1 MAVSIAKSFSFS
13 TLFRASINKTL
24 AISKTLDDK
33 LEQFVEK
40 LAKLLQADIEQVR
53 PAIHEAMLVF
63 EEDEKSLKQKQK
75 EEEKRIKEEEK
86 EAKKKQ
92 KEIEKAEKA
101 KLKEIEKAEKA
112 KQKELEKAE
121 KAKQKELEKA
131 AKASAKSPKSKKSPK
146 AKEEEKIH
154 VEITK
159 INDFDFS
166 SEPIRKADDEFWK
179 DTKKGNLQDQKVFVQ
194 KHSGVVLTQ
203 DDSTCIGVFNKS
215 HSKIIDVSDLSETVK
230 KWIYKCGIKIDYQV
244 DELELE
250 PADDELDID
259 IDIQDTNEDELDV
272 EIDLDD

>member
-1 MAVSIAKSFSFS
+1 MSVSIAKSFSFS
-13 TLFRASINKTL
+13 TLFKASINKTL

-40 LAKLLQADIEQVR
+40 LAKLLQADIDEIR

-92 KEIEKAEKA
+92 KDIEKAEKT
-101 KLKEIEKAEKA
+101 

-131 AKASAKSPKSKKSPK
+131 AKASAKSPKSAAKSPK
-146 AKEEEKIH
+146 PKKSKEEEKVH

-166 SEPIRKADDEFWK
+166 SEPIRDSSEQFWK
-179 DTKKGNLQDQKVFVQ
+179 DSKKGVLEDQKVLVQ
-194 KHSGVVLTQ
+194 KNSGIVLTQ
-203 DDSTCIGVFNKS
+203 HDSTCIGVFNRS
-215 HSKIIDVSDLSETVK
+215 SSKIIDVSDLSETVK
-230 KWIYKCGIKIDYQV
+230 KWIYKCGIKIDYQL
-244 DELELE
+244 DELELVN
-250 PADDELDID
+250 DDELE
-259 IDIQDTNEDELDV
+259 IDIQDTNEDELDI
-272 EIDLDD
+272 EINLDD

>member
-92 KEIEKAEKA
+92 KELEKAEKA
-101 KLKEIEKAEKA
+101 KLKEEKK
-112 KQKELEKAE
+112 LEKSS
-121 KAKQKELEKA
+121 
-131 AKASAKSPKSKKSPK
+131 KASSKSNSSSNTPAKDEELVL
-146 AKEEEKIH
+146 EEEIPQFD
-154 VEITK
+154 
-159 INDFDFS
+159 IN
-166 SEPIRKADDEFWK
+166 DEFWVLK
-179 DTKKGNLQDQKVFVQ
+179 NVTINGNKYKFNPNTEFLLTIEDDTPYLKGMLVQ
-194 KHSGVVLTQ
+194 KSHFIAFDDLTDNVLQLAT
-203 DDSTCIGVFNKS
+203 N
-215 HSKIIDVSDLSETVK
+215 
-230 KWIYKCGIKIDYQV
+230 CGIQI
-244 DELELE
+244 
-250 PADDELDID
+250 
-259 IDIQDTNEDELDV
+259 
-272 EIDLDD
+272 